1 MFILE
6 RTRLACRILHHL
18 ATCPGGVEKQVD
30 LARAVSAPNPYTGKV
45 ARELLAAGF
54 VRSVRGYH
62 GGFALALPASSIR
75 VGDVVEFIED
85 KRGWSSQQQT
95 ETAYITSVLRDA
107 RQALVDVLNECSMAD
122 LCVEASRDMRKSTDR
137 QASRCQNSSGR
148 CGSES
153 AQSAKVVMAG
163 SAQS

>member
-18 ATCPGGVEKQVD
+18 ATCPGGVAKQVD

-122 LCVEASRDMRKSTDR
+122 LCVEANRDMARSER
-137 QASRCQNSSGR
+137 QARRCRNSGGR
-148 CGSES
+148 SGSES